1 MPASGSS
8 LDDKI
13 KQRVQARKQRGS
25 NQYTPEVNICL
36 CCACSVTEQRVKD
49 FLSTVSKVCQLF
61 CLQSGGNAVPLGKRK
76 AAPADLP
83 DDSDSSSGSDSDA
96 PLPGELDSDDQDE
109 ADFDSGSDT
118 SQLQLP
124 TDGFNESDSNQSFAD
139 EASDSD
145 EDAPLAAEQQ
155 GAASRQ
161 QLRPPV
167 LQRKANAQQQ
177 LPAETTAEAG
187 TSDDDFDDEAKD
199 DEEEAAAHYANR
211 RNSHQVLQYKH
222 KESHTLCAVM
232 CLCLLVYAGKCYGY
246 SVFALTDTLA
256 PDVLQPLL
264 LVLKLS
270 SASWSKRHDFDML
283 CADDFMLALASA
295 V

>member
-49 FLSTVSKVCQLF
+49 FLSTVQKVCQIF
-61 CLQSGGNAVPLGKRK
+61 CLQSGGNAIPLGKRK
-76 AAPADLP
+76 AAPAEQPFP
-83 DDSDSSSGSDSDA
+83 DDSDLTSGSDSDA

-124 TDGFNESDSNQSFAD
+124 TDGFNDSDSNQSFAD

-167 LQRKANAQQQ
+167 LQRKANSQQQ

-187 TSDDDFDDEAKD
+187 TSDDDFDDEAEEEE
-199 DEEEAAAHYANR
+199 EEEAAAHDANR
-211 RNSHQVLQYKH
+211 RNSHQVLQHQYR
-222 KESHTLCAVM
+222 ESHTLCAVICIRLSYSSNSYNKSGFFLTAILWHLM
-232 CLCLLVYAGKCYGY
+232 FCSPCLLL
-246 SVFALTDTLA
+246 SNF
-256 PDVLQPLL
+256 
-264 LVLKLS
+264 S
-270 SASWSKRHDFDML
+270 SACCRRSVK
-283 CADDFMLALASA
+283 
-295 V
+295 